1 MKEKI
6 SLLPALFAAL
16 AAIFLTW
23 LLGAVLVE
31 RGMGEFQVN
40 LERHAESLAQ
50 EHRKANLLGALTAL
64 AGVDE
69 NLRATVAGRLPPDN
83 PAVLEKM
90 RYLFKALDLDNI
102 LIIAPDGVVKA
113 YMAKGVKTSL
123 TGKSLAWRPY
133 FIGAMSG
140 QPSMYAA
147 LGSNTRERGF
157 YIAVPIPSV
166 QGGAGAPAGA
176 LVAKLGFDEIDQGL
190 QQEKHPLA
198 VLSPEGVVFASNVPG
213 WRYQALGGAEEV
225 ARAQV
230 DKRVN
235 NAYKDAAP
243 RLIALDAAGWIK
255 KDGQKLR
262 RFSASIAW
270 PDHSGQWQLAGFIG
284 YESLF
289 GWPARVFCALTL
301 FFVFLLIHAWLRSRR
316 RAQDKTAQVVSLLDN
331 SGEGFLSF
339 GADLRIDSEYSR
351 ACESMLGA
359 VPENQD
365 VASLL
370 FGEASPRAQLLR
382 ETVAAVLASEDA
394 EIGAS
399 MLSLLPKEIQR
410 AERVLAVAYR
420 RIGREKFMVVLDDI
434 TEARQMADLLELEQ
448 KHLKMVVL
456 AISDSRNF
464 FEMLDGFAEFLTAE
478 NAVASADACISRAE
492 LRRLYREV
500 HTYKGLFAQFAF
512 SEMPAALHRL
522 ESQLAGQLADSEG
535 SEVCE
540 PPGVL
545 DWQMLK
551 NAFAADKKIVSDA
564 LGEAFLKQGRALHLS
579 EAQALRLEALSV
591 SLLRGEPVDVGL
603 AEVRALLDDIVRL
616 RKLRLSDAL
625 QGYDRLL
632 QQTAQRQ
639 EKLVQP
645 LQVEG
650 GEGVWIDPVYWKGFL
665 QSLVHVFR
673 NAVTHGLESPETR
686 WENDKDEAGA
696 IHCRIRYAA
705 GQLYLNI
712 ADDGAGLN
720 LPALRAKAAENGVP
734 EAQTLDDEKAA
745 ALVFM
750 DHVSTYAQLNDLA
763 GRGVGLAA
771 VRQAVLTLGGQVAV
785 RSCPGAGTEFEFILP
800 FDERAGVIEHA

>member
-1 MKEKI
+1 MKEKVYFTPVF
-6 SLLPALFAAL
+6 LAAL
-16 AAIFLTW
+16 AAVFLTW
-23 LLGAVLVE
+23 LLGGVLVE

-40 LERHAESLAQ
+40 LERHAELLAQ

-69 NLRATVAGRLPPDN
+69 KLRATVEGRMPPDN

-90 RYLFKALDLDNI
+90 TYLFKSLDLDNI

-133 FIGAMSG
+133 FLGAMAG

-157 YIAVPIPSV
+157 YVAVPIPSTH
-166 QGGAGAPAGA
+166 GSMGAPAGV
-176 LVAKLGFDEIDQGL
+176 LVAKLGFDEIDQDL
-190 QQEKHPLA
+190 AQEKHPLA

-213 WRYQALGGAEEV
+213 WRYQALGGVEEV
-225 ARAQV
+225 TRAQV

-235 NAYKDAAP
+235 NAYRDAAP
-243 RLIALDAAGWIK
+243 GLIALDAAGWIK

-262 RFSASIAW
+262 RFTASIAW

-284 YESLF
+284 YENIF
-289 GWPARVFCALTL
+289 GWPARVLCATTL
-301 FFVFLLIHAWLRSRR
+301 FFVFLLIHAWLRSRQ
-316 RAQDKTAQVVSLLDN
+316 RAQHKTAQVVSLLDN

-339 GADLRIDSEYSR
+339 GADLRIESEYSR
-351 ACESMLGA
+351 ACETLLGTA
-359 VPENQD
+359 PDHQD
-365 VASLL
+365 VACLL
-370 FGEASPRAQLLR
+370 FGEASAHAQLLR
-382 ETVAAVLASEDA
+382 ETVAAVLASEDD

-399 MLSLLPKEIQR
+399 MLSLLPKEIER
-410 AERVLAVAYR
+410 GGRVLAVAYR

-434 TEARQMADLLELEQ
+434 TEARHMADLLELEQ

-464 FEMLDGFAEFLTAE
+464 FEMLDGFAEFLAAE
-478 NAVASADACISRAE
+478 SVVASADACVSRAE
-492 LRRLYREV
+492 LRRLYRDV

-512 SEMPAALHRL
+512 PETPVVLHAL
-522 ESQLAGQLADSEG
+522 ENQLAGKLAASEQ

-540 PPGVL
+540 APGAL
-545 DWQMLK
+545 DWQRLE

-564 LGEAFLKQGRALHLS
+564 LGDAFLKQGRALVLT
-579 EAQALRLEALSV
+579 EAQALRLEELSV
-591 SLLRGEPVDVGL
+591 RLLRGEPVDAGL
-603 AEVRALLDDIVRL
+603 EEVRALLDDIVRL
-616 RKLRLSDAL
+616 RKVRLSDAL

-632 QQTAQRQ
+632 QQVAERQ

-650 GEGVWIDPVYWKGFL
+650 GEGVWIDPGYWKGFL

-673 NAVTHGLESPETR
+673 NAVMHGLESPETR

-696 IHCRIRYAA
+696 IHCRIRYVA
-705 GQLYLNI
+705 GHLCLNI

-720 LPALRAKAAENGVP
+720 LPVLRAKAVENGVLD
-734 EAQTLDDEKAA
+734 AQTLDDEKSAE
-745 ALVFM
+745 LVFM
-750 DHVSTYAQLNDLA
+750 DHVSTCTQLSDLA

-771 VRQAVLTLGGQVAV
+771 VRQAVLALGGQVTV
-785 RSCPGAGTEFEFILP
+785 RSCPGKGTEFGFILP
-800 FDERAGVIEHA
+800 FDERAGVVEHA